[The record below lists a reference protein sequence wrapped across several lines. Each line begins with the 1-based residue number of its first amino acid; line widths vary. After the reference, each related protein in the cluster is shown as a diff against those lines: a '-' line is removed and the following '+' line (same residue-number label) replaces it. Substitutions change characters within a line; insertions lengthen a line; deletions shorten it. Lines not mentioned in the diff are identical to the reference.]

1 MNIYDLKKMAALLA
15 VFEREL
21 MSIQSD
27 RTKRSQRK
35 RNEINLERQRERWRK
50 TREDPVKYEENL
62 ERHRRYVHNWRAK
75 LISLPL
81 QSLALAST
89 GYGFVDTALS
99 TYPPSTM
106 MTCPPK

>member
-1 MNIYDLKKMAALLA
+1 MNIYDLKKMAALPA
-15 VFEREL
+15 GAEREL

-35 RNEINLERQRERWRK
+35 RNERNLERQRERWRK

-99 TYPPSTM
+99 TYPHATT

>member
-1 MNIYDLKKMAALLA
+1 MKMAALLA
-15 VFEREL
+15 VVEREL

-35 RNEINLERQRERWRK
+35 RNERNLERQRERWRK

-62 ERHRRYVHNWRAK
+62 ERHRRYVHNLRAK

-89 GYGFVDTALS
+89 GYGVVDTALS
-99 TYPPSTM
+99 TYPPPTM
-106 MTCPPK
+106 MTCPSK

>member
-1 MNIYDLKKMAALLA
+1 MNIYDLKKMAGA
-15 VFEREL
+15 EREL

-35 RNEINLERQRERWRK
+35 RNERNLERQRERWRK

-99 TYPPSTM
+99 TYPHATM